1 MSHNNSF
8 LPLGPA
14 ANHDSEDLSIE
25 NLPPEL
31 RRAGRDVYRQGWDG
45 YREADCPFGP
55 EDKAML
61 VWFLF
66 SRGRARNALTVS
78 RN

>member
-1 MSHNNSF
+1 MLNSDSF
-8 LPLGPA
+8 LPFGPA
-14 ANHDSEDLSIE
+14 ANHDSEPLSIE
-25 NLPPEL
+25 DLPPEL
-31 RRAGRDVYRQGWDG
+31 RRAGRDAYRRGWDR
-45 YREADCPFGP
+45 YRKADCPFGL

>member
-1 MSHNNSF
+1 MLNSDSF
-8 LPLGPA
+8 LPFGPA

-25 NLPPEL
+25 DLPPEL
-31 RRAGRDVYRQGWDG
+31 RRAGRDAYRRGWDG
-45 YREADCPFGP
+45 YREADCPFGL

-66 SRGRARNALTVS
+66 SQGRARNALTVS